1 MQLWNVHMLAVTR
14 RQKFSFKS
22 EHAPQ
27 SCKLQASWRLTM
39 QTANRSNLRVTKVI
53 SDWFQPTEK
62 HSATDLGTYIV
73 FLLLLAVY
81 GSYDLQLSSNVWATS
96 HEKLLLGNQRQ
107 ELRNIT
113 TTPFGF
119 LRIQPVL
126 HIEIS
131 PQAFRAGEI
140 WWSSHCVSV
149 TSPDAGIRKEEEEEP
164 VNIVRFNWMCLE
176 ESLVLKTVKL
186 WVGTYRGNWK
196 THTRLYINSFHFPWS
211 HTTGVIKRQH
221 NTKVINDAVCLL
233 FNL

>member
-1 MQLWNVHMLAVTR
+1 MNVLHKVASCSKLASYNANSQSQQSASDQSHLWLISAYRKALSDRSGNIYCFLA
-14 RQKFSFKS
+14 
-22 EHAPQ
+22 
-27 SCKLQASWRLTM
+27 
-39 QTANRSNLRVTKVI
+39 TAGCIWLIWPTALKQRV
-53 SDWFQPTEK
+53 S
-62 HSATDLGTYIV
+62 
-73 FLLLLAVY
+73 
-81 GSYDLQLSSNVWATS
+81 
-96 HEKLLLGNQRQ
+96 
-107 ELRNIT
+107 NIT
-113 TTPFGF
+113 WETSTGKSKAGTQKHNHHTLWVFTNST
-119 LRIQPVL
+119 RVL

-131 PQAFRAGEI
+131 PQAFRAGKI

-149 TSPDAGIRKEEEEEP
+149 TSPDAGIRKEEEEEEEEP

-176 ESLVLKTVKL
+176 ESLVLKTVNL